1 MSIMSEREQGE
12 LGQPLFLDETP
23 DLRRSKQTETT
34 DIDALFADEDAL
46 PPHGSNGA
54 TTKRKGLRLPKSWSS
69 MSARFDSPST
79 EFQRTALIVAL
90 VVAAALLG
98 FFSVRAL
105 LN

>member
-23 DLRRSKQTETT
+23 DLRRSKKAETS

-46 PPHGSNGA
+46 PPHGSSGA
-54 TTKRKGLRLPKSWSS
+54 TTKRKGLWLPESWSS
-69 MSARFDSPST
+69 MSARLDSPST
-79 EFQRTALIVAL
+79 GSQRTALIVAL
-90 VVAAALLG
+90 VVVAALLG
-98 FFSVRAL
+98 FLTVRAL